1 MIAQVHVKTT
11 DDLTSILVG
20 NTEGTI
26 YYYDVIDIPELAGIQ
41 KGVSYVKHQLQ
52 TGKVEIYPDKL
63 DNDIIMKDAYINYC
77 KLNHCIGENPHPEL
91 VKRCNMTLATYIRWN
106 MRGGRE

>member
-41 KGVSYVKHQLQ
+41 KGVSFVKHQLR
-52 TGKVEIYPDKL
+52 TSKVEIYPDKL
-63 DNDIIMKDAYINYC
+63 DNDTIMKDAYINYC

-106 MRGGRE
+106 TRGGRE